1 MTPEDYI
8 NHARSTRTAA
18 PGSLAAATAATA
30 NEAPPRSVGLRHP
43 GTKHAARSLFAAA
56 TTNRLTSSWG
66 TTPLPADQII
76 TLHQR
81 ALVARS
87 REQSANNDYVRAF
100 IRMCHQNIVGP
111 QGVMLI
117 AKAMTDGGKLDKI
130 ANEAIEWAFFE
141 WSKAQN
147 CDVKG
152 KQSFRAIQNSCVSTA
167 AKDGEYFV
175 RMVWGDA
182 GGDAG
187 PWGFSL
193 QTLDPQRCPVE
204 MSEDRP
210 QGGGFIRQGIHF
222 NNFGR
227 PVAYYFDTIDDS
239 ESNYVYGGRQYVK
252 VPADEVIHG
261 FEEDMVGQKRGLPW
275 MVTALFRMR
284 HLNGL
289 EDAAVINAR
298 VGAAKMGFIQW
309 KEGFGPEYDDKDG
322 VPEIS
327 AEAGVFETLPE
338 GAELKEWAPQYPAG
352 EFAPFAKHL
361 LRGAAAGFGVPY
373 NELAA
378 DLEGVNF
385 SSIRQGTLDSREHWK
400 DKQEWLKEGLM
411 QRVYDAWLPRA
422 LLSGRIKIRGKSL
435 SAAKI
440 DRYAKVD
447 WQARRWQWI
456 DPTADVEAAVESKNN
471 MLASPSAIIREQGKD
486 PLTVWQE
493 TADDLAVMIDTLVK
507 AGFDKADAIDIVK
520 QSMGVPPPKP
530 LPPPAQGNQNANP

>member
-1 MTPEDYI
+1 MLGFNFKRAP
-8 NHARSTRTAA
+8 APAAA
-18 PGSLAAATAATA
+18 PAPAPVVATPKRQRFNSVRAA
-30 NEAPPRSVGLRHP
+30 V
-43 GTKHAARSLFAAA
+43 RSLFASAD
-56 TTNRLTSSWG
+56 TNRLTASWG

-100 IRMCHQNIVGP
+100 LRMCRQNIVGP
-111 QGVMLI
+111 QGIMLT
-117 AKAMTDGGKLDKI
+117 AKAMTDGGKLDKA

-141 WSKAQN
+141 WSKPQN

-152 KQSFRAIQNSCVSTA
+152 KQSLRAIENSSVTTA

-175 RMVWGDA
+175 RMVWGEP

-187 PWGFSL
+187 PWGFAL
-193 QTLDPQRCPVE
+193 QTIDPQRCPVE
-204 MSEDRP
+204 MNEDRP

-222 NNFGR
+222 NKFGR
-227 PVAYYFDTIDDS
+227 AVAYYFDTTDDS
-239 ESNYVYGGRQYVK
+239 ESNYVYGGRRYVK
-252 VPADEVIHG
+252 IPAEEIIHG

-275 MVTALFRMR
+275 MVTSLFRMR

-309 KEGFGPEYDDKDG
+309 KDGFGPEYQDEDDI
-322 VPEIS
+322 PEIS

-338 GAELKEWAPQYPAG
+338 GAELKEWAPQYPSG

-411 QRVYDAWLPRA
+411 QRIYDAWLPRA
-422 LLSGRIKIRGKSL
+422 LLAGRIKVRGKPL
-435 SAAKI
+435 SAARI
-440 DRYAKVD
+440 DRYSNIE

-456 DPTADVEAAVESKNN
+456 DPRADVDAAVESKNN
-471 MLASPSAIIREQGKD
+471 FLTSPSTIIREQGKD
-486 PLTVWQE
+486 PLAVWQE
-493 TADDLAVMIDTLVK
+493 TARDMRDMVDALVK
-507 AGFDKADAIDIVK
+507 QGFAEDKATELVML
-520 QSMGVPPPKP
+520 SMGRQPDKPVPPKAQNDGQNQ
-530 LPPPAQGNQNANP
+530 PAAA